1 MLRMTS
7 LMPLALLLL
16 GCGSSANGQ
25 ASYASGGQGFAVET
39 LAEGLEH
46 PWAMAFLPDG
56 EVLITERP
64 GRLRI
69 WRDGVLLE
77 KPVSGLPAV
86 RASGQGGLLD
96 LALHPAFAENRWLY
110 FSYAADH
117 QRGIST
123 HVARGRYHDGALSQV
138 QRLFVAEPAG
148 SGGRHFGSRL
158 LFDDAG
164 YLYITVGDRG
174 DMPRAQRLDDHAGST
189 LRLHDDGRIPK
200 DNPFLDTP
208 GARPELYTIGN
219 RNAQGMT
226 LHPQTRAIWQ
236 VEHGPRGGDE
246 LNRIEAGLNYGWP
259 VITHGINYT
268 GTRIGEGI
276 QEMEGMEQPLYHWT
290 PSIAPSGM
298 AFYTGEAFPNWQSN
312 LFVGALAHRH
322 LARLVMDGDKVIQEE
337 QLLKELGQ
345 RIRDVRQGPDGLLWL
360 LTDEKNGA
368 LLRLSPVP

>member
-25 ASYASGGQGFAVET
+25 ASYAPAEQGFTVET

-123 HVARGRYHDGALSQV
+123 HVARGRYQDGELSQV

-158 LFDDAG
+158 VFDDAG

-189 LRLHDDGRIPK
+189 LRLHDDGRVPE

-276 QEMEGMEQPLYHWT
+276 QEMDGMEQPVHYWT

-298 AFYTGEAFPNWQSN
+298 AFYSGEAFPNWQGS

-322 LARLVMDGDKVIQEE
+322 LARLVMDGDKVVEEE
-337 QLLKELGQ
+337 QWLKELGQ

-360 LTDEKNGA
+360 LSDEKNGA